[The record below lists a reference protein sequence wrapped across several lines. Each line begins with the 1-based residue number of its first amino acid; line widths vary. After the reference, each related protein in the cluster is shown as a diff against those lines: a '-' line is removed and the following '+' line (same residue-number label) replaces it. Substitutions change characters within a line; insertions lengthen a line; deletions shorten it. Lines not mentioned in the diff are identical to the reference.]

1 MPDLVVFPYGIFDRG
16 ARFCAALVVG
26 LIAFYGF
33 R

>member
-1 MPDLVVFPYGIFDRG
+1 MPDLVVFPYGSFDRW
-16 ARFCAALVVG
+16 ARFCASVVVG